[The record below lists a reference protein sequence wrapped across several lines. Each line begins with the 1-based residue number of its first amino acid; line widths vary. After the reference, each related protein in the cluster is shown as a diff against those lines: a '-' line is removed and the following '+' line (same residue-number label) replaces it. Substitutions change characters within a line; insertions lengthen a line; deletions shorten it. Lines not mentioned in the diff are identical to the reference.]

1 MGQLPVFPDDVIVTS
16 ELTER
21 PSRLPDHRDELRA
34 IKMLVSTLAETAHE
48 FWQRLAETAL
58 QLCRA
63 GTAGVSLL
71 ATEFGEEVFRAEAVA
86 GLLSASIPSTIP
98 RDATPCGVAI
108 DRSGT
113 QLVRLPER
121 FFSSLKFEQPIAEAL
136 IIPFDV
142 QGKPAGTVWVVAH
155 DDSRKFDREDE
166 RIGRTLASFAA
177 LACHIRNAPA
187 TAQPLREAVEA
198 GHIRAGLQHL
208 GDDLETRALE
218 KTAELMAAGGHGD
231 VAESVSTDTLSSL
244 RNVDTEQV
252 QTDDFNNLITVIA
265 GYATLMRE
273 DLDDPTKLQE
283 DVEAISEAA
292 SLVRALI
299 NSHSTK
305 QMGKASS

>member
-1 MGQLPVFPDDVIVTS
+1 MGQLPVFPDDIIVTS
-16 ELTER
+16 ELTQR
-21 PSRLPDHRDELRA
+21 PARLPDYRAELRA
-34 IKMLVSTLAETAHE
+34 IKMLVSTMSEAPQES
-48 FWQRLAETAL
+48 WQRLAETAL

-71 ATEFGEEVFRAEAVA
+71 ATESGEEVFRAEAVA
-86 GLLSASIPSTIP
+86 GVLSASIPSTIP
-98 RDATPCGVAI
+98 RDATPCGAAI
-108 DRSGT
+108 ERSAT

-121 FFSSLKFEQPIAEAL
+121 FFSSLRFERPIAEAL

-155 DDSRKFDREDE
+155 DDSCKFDREDE
-166 RIGRTLASFAA
+166 RIGRTLGSFAA

-187 TAQPLREAVEA
+187 TAQPGEAVEA
-198 GHIRAGLQHL
+198 GHIRAELQHL
-208 GDDLETRALE
+208 SDGLETRALE

-231 VAESVSTDTLSSL
+231 MPESVSTDTLSSL

-252 QTDDFNNLITVIA
+252 QNDDFNNLITVIA

-292 SLVRALI
+292 SLVRELI
-299 NSHSTK
+299 NSHAIK
-305 QMGKASS
+305 QLRKASS